1 MKPRI
6 VRALVRRL
14 APAEVRDA
22 LVDDLDEAY
31 ARERTRR
38 SEAAARLWYWREAL
52 AGVGPLLRMR
62 LRGGGRVTAVRSR
75 TMRFDTVLQDL
86 RYGVRLLRRAPAFTF
101 AAVATLALGLG
112 VNTAVFSVVHSLLL
126 KPLPYPQASRLV
138 AVWQD
143 MRARGGPV
151 DEWATPGN
159 LTDWRA
165 DTSVFAAMAS
175 IRAIAPTLTGLGDP
189 QPVAGE
195 QVTGDYFDVL
205 GATPELGRLF
215 HPEELVP
222 NGPRVVILSHRAWM
236 RRFGGDPHV
245 LGQRIVLGGE
255 PHEIIGVLA
264 ESFRPV
270 IISAAELWRP
280 DRLNLVAPSR
290 GAVVLRVVARLQTGV
305 TVERASTAMNELA
318 RQLADRYPATNAK
331 AGINVVPLQE
341 QVVGNVR
348 PGLVVLSSAVG
359 LVLLLACVNIANLLL
374 ARGSGRTREMA
385 VRSALGA
392 GRARVVRQLLTE
404 SFVLAAA
411 GGALGIA
418 AGIWGVKALVA
429 IAPAGTPRLDE
440 IGIDPS
446 VLAFAG
452 VLTMVTGAA
461 FGLAPAWQ
469 SARRQ
474 DAAGLQDGSR
484 GSTAASGQRARRALI
499 VAEVALALVL
509 LVGGGLLLRSFLALA
524 RTDLGFNPSGL
535 LTGFVS
541 VPGTKY
547 RTDAEK
553 IAFQDRLL
561 ERASAIPGVTHAAV
575 TSVLPLGGD
584 SDMTFLPE
592 GMPVPTSEDRAPVTW
607 YRVVSGDYFETMGVP
622 IVKGRTFSGREA
634 APVVVVSEALV
645 AKYWPGLDAIGRR
658 IRFSNDATAPWFT
671 IVGVVSDVKQRGA
684 RGAPRVQSFLPYWH
698 FPELAGGTNVVL
710 RASVPPETLVASLGR
725 AVREVD
731 AELPVSQVTPMAS
744 LVSASIDQPR
754 FLALI
759 TGIFAALAV
768 LLAAV
773 GVYGVMSYSVTS
785 RLPEIGVRLALGARR
800 ADVFGLVFAAGLR
813 LAALGLAIGGAVA
826 VLIAPTMSTVLF
838 GVGPADP
845 LTFVL
850 TAGGLLLVAS
860 VATLLP
866 ARRATR
872 VDPAVTLRS

>member
-1 MKPRI
+1 MTPSI
-6 VRALVRRL
+6 MRALVRWL
-14 APAEVRDA
+14 APADVRDT

-31 ARERTRR
+31 ARERKTR
-38 SEAAARLWYWREAL
+38 SAAGVRLWCWRQAL
-52 AGVGPLLRMR
+52 SSVAPLVRMR
-62 LRGGGRVTAVRSR
+62 LRGGARFTETRSR
-75 TMRFDTVLQDL
+75 KMSLETVLQDL
-86 RYGVRLLRRAPAFTF
+86 RYAIRLLRRAPAFTF

-126 KPLPYPQASRLV
+126 KPLPYPQADRLV
-138 AVWQD
+138 TVWQD

-159 LTDWRA
+159 LADWRA
-165 DTSVFAAMAS
+165 EQSVFASMAS
-175 IRAIAPTLTGLGDP
+175 IRAIQPTLTGLGDP
-189 QPVAGE
+189 QPIAGE
-195 QVTGDYFDVL
+195 QVTGDYFGVL
-205 GATPELGRLF
+205 GVTPELGRLF

-222 NGPRVVILSHRAWM
+222 NGPRVVILSHNTWM

-245 LGQRIVLGGE
+245 LGQRIALGGE
-255 PHEIIGVLA
+255 PHEVIGVLG

-270 IISAAELWRP
+270 IISAAEFWRP
-280 DRLNLVAPSR
+280 DRLNLVAPLR
-290 GAVVLRVVARLQTGV
+290 GAVVLRVVARLQPGV
-305 TVERASTAMNELA
+305 TVPRALTAMDALS
-318 RQLADRYPATNAK
+318 RQLAARYPATNVN

-348 PGLVVLSSAVG
+348 PGLVVLSSAVA
-359 LVLLLACVNIANLLL
+359 LVLLIACVNIANLLL

-404 SFVLAAA
+404 SFVLAVV
-411 GGALGIA
+411 GGALGTSA
-418 AGIWGVKALVA
+418 SVWGVKALVA

-440 IGIDPS
+440 IGVDPS
-446 VLAFAG
+446 VLVYAG
-452 VLTMVTGAA
+452 VLTLVTGAA
-461 FGLAPAWQ
+461 FGLVPAWQ

-484 GSTAASGQRARRALI
+484 GSTAASGQRTRRALI

-509 LVGGGLLLRSFLALA
+509 LFGGGLLLRSFLALE

-553 IAFQDRLL
+553 TVFQDRLI
-561 ERASAIPGVTHAAV
+561 ERVAAIPGVTHAAV

-584 SDMTFLPE
+584 SDMNFLPE
-592 GMPVPTSEDRAPVTW
+592 GMPMPATEDQAPVTW

-622 IVKGRTFSGREA
+622 LVKGRTFSGREA
-634 APVVVVSEALV
+634 APVVVVNEALV
-645 AKYWPGLDAIGRR
+645 AKYWPGQDALGRR
-658 IRFSNDATAPWFT
+658 IRFSNDATQPWFT
-671 IVGVVSDVKQRGA
+671 IIGVVADVKQRGA

-710 RASVPPETLVASLGR
+710 RASVPPETLSASLGR

-759 TGIFAALAV
+759 TGVFAGLAA

-773 GVYGVMSYSVTS
+773 GVYGVMSYSVTA

-800 ADVFGLVFAAGLR
+800 ADVFRLVFASGLR
-813 LAALGLAIGGAVA
+813 LAVMGLVIGGAVA
-826 VLIAPTMSTVLF
+826 LFVAPTMSTVLF

-850 TAGGLLLVAS
+850 TAGALLVVAS

-866 ARRATR
+866 SRRATR
-872 VDPAVTLRS
+872 VDPAVALRE